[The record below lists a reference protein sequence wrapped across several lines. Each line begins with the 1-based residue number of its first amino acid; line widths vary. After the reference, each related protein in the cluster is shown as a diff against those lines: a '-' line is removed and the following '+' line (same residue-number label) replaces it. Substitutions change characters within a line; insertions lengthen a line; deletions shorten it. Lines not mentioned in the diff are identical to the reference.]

1 MNIGESMKKIVLID
15 GNNLMFRS
23 YYATAYAGNLMKNS
37 KGFVTNALYGFANM
51 MNKIIHE
58 EEFSYILVA
67 FDKGKTFRHD
77 TYSLYKAGRI
87 ETPADLKNQFP
98 KAKEMLDAMGIKWY
112 ETDGYEADDIIGTLS
127 KIATDNGYETL
138 IVSSDRDL
146 LQLINDKVTVKL
158 LKTKDYIMMTK
169 DAFVSEYN
177 LEPIKII
184 DLKGLQ
190 GDKSDNIPG
199 VKGIGEKT
207 ALKLLQDYGSLE
219 NIYVNIDN
227 IKGKVKEN
235 LINYKDDAF
244 ASKQLA
250 TIYKE
255 VPLDFTLEDTLYRG
269 ANDKL
274 KSFYEDLEF
283 YSFIKNIKV
292 DKEITEPVV
301 NIIYNVEDINL
312 ESSAIYLEVDNQN
325 YHVGNVMGLSFYN
338 KSTSGFIPISVL
350 LKNKDIL
357 KYVNFYTYDLKKN
370 IVALSKFGIV
380 LNKCNYDTMIALY
393 LLNYNVKEDIAYIAN
408 TYNYNISFSE
418 TMYKKKEIDIN
429 EIAKEA
435 IKKAKY
441 IYETHDE
448 YMEKLNKECIDLF
461 NNIEM
466 PLVYVLADMEL
477 TGMRVD
483 NKVLMEM
490 KEEILIKIELL
501 KKEIYN
507 LVGCEFNVNS
517 PRQLADIL
525 YDKIGVPANKKRKT
539 DKEYLSKYK
548 NEFPV
553 IDKILDYKA
562 LWKIYSTYIISL
574 SDFIHED
581 GKIHTI
587 YNQTLTRTGRLSS
600 SYPNLQNIPTRYEY
614 SKLIRKAFIPCND
627 LIMSSDYS
635 QIELRLLAH
644 LSCVPKLVEAFKS
657 GIDIHT
663 KTAMEI
669 YNVSEDLVNAEMRR
683 VAKAVN
689 FGILYG
695 MSGFGLSDA
704 LDININDAT
713 EFISKYKSAFPG
725 IDEYMKGVIK
735 DAHEKGY
742 VKTIMNRK
750 RIIEEI
756 NNTNH
761 IIRHQGER
769 IALNTPIQGSSADI
783 IKKAMIDLHRALK
796 DNNFEST
803 MILQIHDELIFDVK
817 KEEEE
822 KLKELVKNVMENCY
836 KLNVPLEVEINTGI
850 NWYDAK

>member
-77 TYSLYKAGRI
+77 TYSQYKAGRI

-98 KAKEMLDAMGIKWY
+98 KAKDMLDAMGIKWY

-127 KIATDNGYETL
+127 KIATDNDYETL

-177 LEPIKII
+177 IEPIKII

-312 ESSAIYLEVDNQN
+312 EGSAIYLEVDNQN

-435 IKKAKY
+435 VKKAKY

-483 NKVLMEM
+483 NKVLMDM

-501 KKEIYN
+501 KKEIFN

-517 PRQLADIL
+517 PRQLANIL

-796 DNNFEST
+796 DNNFESK

>member
-37 KGFVTNALYGFANM
+37 KGFVTNALYGFTNM

-77 TYSLYKAGRI
+77 TYSQYKAGRI

-127 KIATDNGYETL
+127 KIATDNDYETL

-292 DKEITEPVV
+292 DKDITEPVV

-312 ESSAIYLEVDNQN
+312 EGSAIYLEVDNQN

-822 KLKELVKNVMENCY
+822 KLKDLVKNVMENCY

>member
-1 MNIGESMKKIVLID
+1 MKKIVLID

-127 KIATDNGYETL
+127 KIATDNDYETL

-312 ESSAIYLEVDNQN
+312 EGSAIYLEVDNQN

-448 YMEKLNKECIDLF
+448 YMEKLNKDCIDLF

-501 KKEIYN
+501 KKEIFN

-517 PRQLADIL
+517 PRQLANIL

-796 DNNFEST
+796 DNNFESK

>member
-1 MNIGESMKKIVLID
+1 MKKIVLID

-37 KGFVTNALYGFANM
+37 KGFVTNALYGFTNM

-77 TYSLYKAGRI
+77 TYSQYKAGRI

-127 KIATDNGYETL
+127 KIATDNDYETL

-312 ESSAIYLEVDNQN
+312 EGSAIYLEVDNQN

-796 DNNFEST
+796 DNNFESK

-822 KLKELVKNVMENCY
+822 KLKDLVKNVMENCY

>member
-37 KGFVTNALYGFANM
+37 KGFVTNALYGFTNM

-77 TYSLYKAGRI
+77 TYSQYKAGRI

-127 KIATDNGYETL
+127 KIATDNDYETL

-269 ANDKL
+269 ANDNL

-283 YSFIKNIKV
+283 YSFIKNIIV

-312 ESSAIYLEVDNQN
+312 EGSAIYLEVDNQN

-796 DNNFEST
+796 DNNFESK

>member
-1 MNIGESMKKIVLID
+1 MKKIVLID

-127 KIATDNGYETL
+127 KIATDNDYETL

-301 NIIYNVEDINL
+301 NIISNVEDINL
-312 ESSAIYLEVDNQN
+312 EGSAIYLEVDNQN

-338 KSTSGFIPISVL
+338 KSSSGFIPISVL

-435 IKKAKY
+435 VKKAKY

-796 DNNFEST
+796 DNSFEST

-836 KLNVPLEVEINTGI
+836 KLNVPLKVEINTGI

>member
-1 MNIGESMKKIVLID
+1 MKKIVLID

-77 TYSLYKAGRI
+77 TYSQYKAGRI

-127 KIATDNGYETL
+127 KIATDNDYETL

-169 DAFVSEYN
+169 DAFISEYN

-269 ANDKL
+269 ANDNL

-312 ESSAIYLEVDNQN
+312 EGSAIYLEVDNQN

-796 DNNFEST
+796 DNNFESK

>member
-1 MNIGESMKKIVLID
+1 MKKIVLID

-112 ETDGYEADDIIGTLS
+112 ETEGYEADDIIGTLS

-796 DNNFEST
+796 DNNFESK

>member
-1 MNIGESMKKIVLID
+1 MKKIVLID

-127 KIATDNGYETL
+127 KIATDNDYETL

-312 ESSAIYLEVDNQN
+312 EGSAIYLEVDNQN

-796 DNNFEST
+796 DNNFESK

-817 KEEEE
+817 KEEEG

>member
-127 KIATDNGYETL
+127 KIATDNDYETL

-301 NIIYNVEDINL
+301 NIISNVEDINL
-312 ESSAIYLEVDNQN
+312 EGSAIYLEVDNQN

-418 TMYKKKEIDIN
+418 TMYKKKELDIN

-435 IKKAKY
+435 VKKAKY

-756 NNTNH
+756 NNTNY

-817 KEEEE
+817 KEEEK

>member
-1 MNIGESMKKIVLID
+1 MKKIVLID

-37 KGFVTNALYGFANM
+37 KGFVTNALYGFTNM

-77 TYSLYKAGRI
+77 TYSQYKAGRI

-127 KIATDNGYETL
+127 KIATDNDYETL

-269 ANDKL
+269 ANDNL

-312 ESSAIYLEVDNQN
+312 EGSAIYLEVDNQN

-357 KYVNFYTYDLKKN
+357 TYVNFYTYDLKKN

-517 PRQLADIL
+517 PRQLANIL

>member
-77 TYSLYKAGRI
+77 TYSQYKAGRI

-127 KIATDNGYETL
+127 KIATDNDYETL

-312 ESSAIYLEVDNQN
+312 EGSAIYLEVDNQN

-517 PRQLADIL
+517 PRQLANIL

-796 DNNFEST
+796 DNNFESK

-822 KLKELVKNVMENCY
+822 KLKDLVKNVMENCY

>member
-127 KIATDNGYETL
+127 KIATDNDYETL

-312 ESSAIYLEVDNQN
+312 EGSAIYLEVDNQN

-435 IKKAKY
+435 VKKAKY

-501 KKEIYN
+501 KKEIFN

-796 DNNFEST
+796 DNNFESK

-817 KEEEE
+817 KEEEG

>member
-127 KIATDNGYETL
+127 KIATDNDYETL

-312 ESSAIYLEVDNQN
+312 EGSAIYLEVDNQN

-501 KKEIYN
+501 KKEIFN

-796 DNNFEST
+796 DNNFESK

>member
-127 KIATDNGYETL
+127 KIATDNDYETL

-312 ESSAIYLEVDNQN
+312 EGSAIYLEVDNQN

-501 KKEIYN
+501 KKEIFN

-517 PRQLADIL
+517 PRQLANIL

-796 DNNFEST
+796 DNNFESK

>member
-127 KIATDNGYETL
+127 KIATDNDYETL

-158 LKTKDYIMMTK
+158 LKTKDYIVMTK

-312 ESSAIYLEVDNQN
+312 EGSAIYLEVDNQN

-501 KKEIYN
+501 KKEIFN

-517 PRQLADIL
+517 PRQLANIL

-796 DNNFEST
+796 DNNFESK

-817 KEEEE
+817 KEEEG

>member
-37 KGFVTNALYGFANM
+37 KGFVTNALYGFTNM

-77 TYSLYKAGRI
+77 TYSQYKAGRI

-127 KIATDNGYETL
+127 KIATDNDYETL

-269 ANDKL
+269 ANDNL

-312 ESSAIYLEVDNQN
+312 EGSAIYLEVDNQN

-435 IKKAKY
+435 VKKAKY

-448 YMEKLNKECIDLF
+448 YMEKVNKECIDLF

-517 PRQLADIL
+517 PRQLANIL

>member
-127 KIATDNGYETL
+127 KIATDNDYETL

-796 DNNFEST
+796 DNNFESK

>member
-1 MNIGESMKKIVLID
+1 MNIGESIKKIVLID

-77 TYSLYKAGRI
+77 TYSQYKAGRI

-127 KIATDNGYETL
+127 KIATDNDYETL

-312 ESSAIYLEVDNQN
+312 EGSAIYLEVDNQN

-435 IKKAKY
+435 VKKAKY

-483 NKVLMEM
+483 NKVLMDM

-501 KKEIYN
+501 KKEIFN

-517 PRQLADIL
+517 PRQLANIL

>member
-127 KIATDNGYETL
+127 KMATDNDYETL

-158 LKTKDYIMMTK
+158 LKTKDYIMMTR

-301 NIIYNVEDINL
+301 NIISNVEDINL
-312 ESSAIYLEVDNQN
+312 EGSAIYLEVDNQN

-435 IKKAKY
+435 VKKAKY

-756 NNTNH
+756 NNTNY

-817 KEEEE
+817 KEEEK

>member
-127 KIATDNGYETL
+127 KIATDNDYETL

-312 ESSAIYLEVDNQN
+312 EGSAIYLEVDNQN

-517 PRQLADIL
+517 PRQLANIL

-796 DNNFEST
+796 ANNFESK

>member
-127 KIATDNGYETL
+127 KIATDNDYETL

-227 IKGKVKEN
+227 IKGKVREN

-312 ESSAIYLEVDNQN
+312 EGSAIYLEVDNQN

-435 IKKAKY
+435 VKKAKY

-796 DNNFEST
+796 DNNFESK

>member
-1 MNIGESMKKIVLID
+1 MKKIVLID

-127 KIATDNGYETL
+127 KIATDNDYETL

-312 ESSAIYLEVDNQN
+312 EGSAIYLEVDNQN

>member
-1 MNIGESMKKIVLID
+1 MKKIVLID

-127 KIATDNGYETL
+127 KIATDNDYETL

-312 ESSAIYLEVDNQN
+312 EGSAIYLEVDNQN

-562 LWKIYSTYIISL
+562 LWKIYSTYILSL

-796 DNNFEST
+796 DNNFESK

-817 KEEEE
+817 KEEEG

>member
-1 MNIGESMKKIVLID
+1 MKKIVLID

-393 LLNYNVKEDIAYIAN
+393 LLNYNVKDDIAYIAN

-796 DNNFEST
+796 DNNFESK

>member
-1 MNIGESMKKIVLID
+1 MKKIVLID

-312 ESSAIYLEVDNQN
+312 EGSAIYLEVDNQN

-817 KEEEE
+817 KEEEG

>member
-127 KIATDNGYETL
+127 KIATDNDYETL

-227 IKGKVKEN
+227 IKGKVREN

-312 ESSAIYLEVDNQN
+312 EGSAIYLEVDNQN

-483 NKVLMEM
+483 NKVLMDM

-501 KKEIYN
+501 KKEIFN

-517 PRQLADIL
+517 PRQLANIL

>member
-1 MNIGESMKKIVLID
+1 MKKIVLID

-127 KIATDNGYETL
+127 KIATDNDYETL

-292 DKEITEPVV
+292 DKDITEPVV

-312 ESSAIYLEVDNQN
+312 EGSAIYLEVDNQN

>member
-127 KIATDNGYETL
+127 KIATDNDYETL

-312 ESSAIYLEVDNQN
+312 EGSAIYLEVDNQN

-517 PRQLADIL
+517 PRQLANIL

>member
-127 KIATDNGYETL
+127 KIATDNDYETL

-312 ESSAIYLEVDNQN
+312 EGSAIYLEVDNQN

-448 YMEKLNKECIDLF
+448 YMEKVNKECIDLF

-796 DNNFEST
+796 DNNFESK

-817 KEEEE
+817 KEEEG

>member
-1 MNIGESMKKIVLID
+1 MKKIVLID

-127 KIATDNGYETL
+127 KIATDNDYETL

-269 ANDKL
+269 ANDNL

-292 DKEITEPVV
+292 DKEITESVV
-301 NIIYNVEDINL
+301 NIISNVEDINL
-312 ESSAIYLEVDNQN
+312 EGSAIYLEVDNQN

-796 DNNFEST
+796 DNNFESK

-817 KEEEE
+817 KEEEG

>member
-127 KIATDNGYETL
+127 KIATDNDYETL

-312 ESSAIYLEVDNQN
+312 EGSAIYLEVDNQN

-435 IKKAKY
+435 VKKAKY

-483 NKVLMEM
+483 NKVLMDM

-501 KKEIYN
+501 KKEIFN

-517 PRQLADIL
+517 PRQLANIL

>member
-127 KIATDNGYETL
+127 KIATDNDYETL

-312 ESSAIYLEVDNQN
+312 EGSAIYLEVDNQN

-501 KKEIYN
+501 KKEIFN

>member
-1 MNIGESMKKIVLID
+1 MKKIVLID

-127 KIATDNGYETL
+127 KIATDNDYETL

-312 ESSAIYLEVDNQN
+312 EGSAIYLEVDNQN

-517 PRQLADIL
+517 PRQLANIL

-796 DNNFEST
+796 DNNFESK

-817 KEEEE
+817 KEEEG

>member
-1 MNIGESMKKIVLID
+1 MKKIVLID

-127 KIATDNGYETL
+127 KIATDNDYETL

-312 ESSAIYLEVDNQN
+312 EGSAIYLEVDNQN

-435 IKKAKY
+435 VKKAKY

-483 NKVLMEM
+483 NKVLMDM

-501 KKEIYN
+501 KKEIFN

-517 PRQLADIL
+517 PRQLANIL

-796 DNNFEST
+796 DNNFESK

-817 KEEEE
+817 KEEEG

>member
-77 TYSLYKAGRI
+77 TYSQYKAGRI

-127 KIATDNGYETL
+127 KIATDNDYETL

-312 ESSAIYLEVDNQN
+312 EGSAIYLEVDNQN

-435 IKKAKY
+435 VKKAKY

-483 NKVLMEM
+483 NKVLMDM

-501 KKEIYN
+501 KKEIFN

>member
-269 ANDKL
+269 ANDNL

-312 ESSAIYLEVDNQN
+312 EGSAIYLEVDNQN

-796 DNNFEST
+796 DNNFESK

>member
-1 MNIGESMKKIVLID
+1 MNIGESMKKVVLID

-37 KGFVTNALYGFANM
+37 KGFVTNALYGFTNM

-87 ETPADLKNQFP
+87 ETPADLKSQFP

-127 KIATDNGYETL
+127 KMACEDDYETL

-158 LKTKDYIMMTK
+158 LKTKDYIMMTR

-227 IKGKVKEN
+227 IKGKVREN

-274 KSFYEDLEF
+274 KSIYEDLEF

-292 DKEITEPVV
+292 DKETYETIV
-301 NIIYNVEDINL
+301 NIVSNVEDINL
-312 ESSAIYLEVDNQN
+312 EGSAIYLEVDNQN
-325 YHVGNVMGLSFYN
+325 YHVGNVMGLAFYN
-338 KSTSGFIPISVL
+338 KSSSGFIPISVL

-357 KYVNFYTYDLKKN
+357 KYANFYTYDLKKN

-418 TMYKKKEIDIN
+418 TMYKKKDLDIN

-435 IKKAKY
+435 VKKAKY

-483 NKVLMEM
+483 SKVLMEM

-501 KKEIYN
+501 KKDIYN

-713 EFISKYKSAFPG
+713 DFISKYKSAFPG
-725 IDEYMKGVIK
+725 IDEYMKGVIN

-761 IIRHQGER
+761 VIRHQGER

-796 DNNFEST
+796 DNNFKST

-822 KLKELVKNVMENCY
+822 KLKELVKNIMENCY

>member
-127 KIATDNGYETL
+127 KIATDNDYETL

-312 ESSAIYLEVDNQN
+312 EGSAIYLEVDNQN

-435 IKKAKY
+435 VKKAKY

-483 NKVLMEM
+483 NKVLMDM

-501 KKEIYN
+501 KKEIFN

-517 PRQLADIL
+517 PRQLANIL

-796 DNNFEST
+796 DNNFESK

>member
-207 ALKLLQDYGSLE
+207 ALKLLQYYGSLE

-796 DNNFEST
+796 DNNFESK